1 MICSQTKSINKIYI
15 HNILFPELIY
25 RITMPNKLPSLIII
39 MLTTFSIILISF
51 IIRQLYLYIAQ
62 SYKNHDVND
71 ITIVDRLGSI
81 LPYWLPLLEGLQ
93 NFGQQILP
101 DYPFNVMQIYK
112 KTLMPL
118 VIFYVTHPTLAVI
131 IFFILYYLFVR
142 NKSPIPDRPFI
153 RFNVLQSIL
162 LFLINSLLGATFRAL
177 PIEFRMSLYGLMMC
191 NTLFWFVL
199 STISYSIIK
208 SIEGKYAKIPVI
220 SQAVRIQIDNQ
231 L

>member
-1 MICSQTKSINKIYI
+1 MLNQLPIWIIAIISTLLIGIIGILLYQIYVSIHKSSNQYV
-15 HNILFPELIY
+15 
-25 RITMPNKLPSLIII
+25 
-39 MLTTFSIILISF
+39 
-51 IIRQLYLYIAQ
+51 RQ
-62 SYKNHDVND
+62 D
-71 ITIVDRLGSI
+71 ITVIDRCGSI

-101 DYPFNVMQIYK
+101 DYPFSMMSIYK

-118 VIFYVTHPTLAVI
+118 VIFYVTHPALAFI
-131 IFFILYYLFVR
+131 IFFVLYYLFVR
-142 NKSPIPDRPFI
+142 AKSPIPDRPFI

-177 PIEFRMSLYGLMMC
+177 PIEFRMSLYGLMLC

-199 STISYSIIK
+199 STIIYSVVK

-231 L
+231 Q

>member
-1 MICSQTKSINKIYI
+1 MFNYLLIWIISI
-15 HNILFPELIY
+15 
-25 RITMPNKLPSLIII
+25 TC
-39 MLTTFSIILISF
+39 TILIS
-51 IIRQLYLYIAQ
+51 ILCYQLYIFVMN
-62 SYKNHDVND
+62 SYSYDKSK
-71 ITIVDRLGSI
+71 ITILDRFSSI

-101 DYPFNVMQIYK
+101 DYPFSLMSLYK

-118 VIFYVTHPTLAVI
+118 VIFYVNHPALAFI
-131 IFFILYYLFVR
+131 IFFVLYYLFVR
-142 NKSPIPDRPFI
+142 AKSPIPSRPFI

-177 PIEFRMSLYGLMMC
+177 PIEFRMSLYGFILC

-199 STISYSIIK
+199 STIIYSVMK
-208 SIEGKYAKIPVI
+208 SLQGKYAKIPVI

>member
-1 MICSQTKSINKIYI
+1 MKTSINLYSKY
-15 HNILFPELIY
+15 LFLQLIY
-25 RITMPNKLPSLIII
+25 NIIMPQQLPLLMIIVLSIFSILIISLIIRY
-39 MLTTFSIILISF
+39 M
-51 IIRQLYLYIAQ
+51 YLYIIQ
-62 SYKNHDVND
+62 IYKNNNKNN
-71 ITIVDRLGSI
+71 ITIIDRLGSI

-101 DYPFNVMQIYK
+101 DYPFSIMQIYK

-118 VIFYVTHPTLAVI
+118 VIFYVTHPTLAFI

-142 NKSPIPDRPFI
+142 TKSPIPDRPFI

-177 PIEFRMSLYGLMMC
+177 PIEFRTSLYGLMLC

-199 STISYSIIK
+199 STISYSILK

-231 L
+231 I

>member
-1 MICSQTKSINKIYI
+1 MPNNLPTWIIGIIS
-15 HNILFPELIY
+15 ILFVSITAVLIY
-25 RITMPNKLPSLIII
+25 
-39 MLTTFSIILISF
+39 
-51 IIRQLYLYIAQ
+51 QLYLFVFSSSDSINNQ
-62 SYKNHDVND
+62 ND
-71 ITIVDRLGSI
+71 ITIIDRFGSI

-101 DYPFNVMQIYK
+101 DYPFSLMSLYK

-118 VIFYVTHPTLAVI
+118 VIFYVTHPTLAFI

-142 NKSPIPDRPFI
+142 AKSPIPDRPFI

-177 PIEFRMSLYGLMMC
+177 PIEFRMSLYGLMLC

-199 STISYSIIK
+199 STIIYSIFK
-208 SIEGKYAKIPVI
+208 SIQGKYAKIPVI

>member
-1 MICSQTKSINKIYI
+1 M
-15 HNILFPELIY
+15 H
-25 RITMPNKLPSLIII
+25 NKLPLLIIMI
-39 MLTTFSIILISF
+39 LSILSTILISF
-51 IIRQLYLYIAQ
+51 IIRYLYSYMAT
-62 SYKNHDVND
+62 SYKNYNVNN
-71 ITIVDRLGSI
+71 ITLVDRLSSI

-101 DYPFNVMQIYK
+101 DYPFNIMQVYK

-177 PIEFRMSLYGLMMC
+177 PIEFRMSLYGLMLC

-199 STISYSIIK
+199 STIIYSIIK
-208 SIEGKYAKIPVI
+208 SVEGKYAKIPVI

>member
-1 MICSQTKSINKIYI
+1 MNHITILAKYFFSNSLYSIIMPNQLPLWIKIIISTVITSLVIILIYQLYLLTMKSINNNYNKK
-15 HNILFPELIY
+15 NITL
-25 RITMPNKLPSLIII
+25 
-39 MLTTFSIILISF
+39 
-51 IIRQLYLYIAQ
+51 
-62 SYKNHDVND
+62 
-71 ITIVDRLGSI
+71 VDRFGSI

-101 DYPFNVMQIYK
+101 DYPFRLMSVYK

-118 VIFYVTHPTLAVI
+118 VIFYVTHPALAFI
-131 IFFILYYLFVR
+131 IFFVLYYLFVR
-142 NKSPIPDRPFI
+142 AKSPIPDRPFI

-177 PIEFRMSLYGLMMC
+177 PIEFRMSLYGFMLC

-199 STISYSIIK
+199 STIIYSVTK

-220 SQAVRIQIDNQ
+220 SQAVRIQIDNR
-231 L
+231 

>member
-1 MICSQTKSINKIYI
+1 MANQ
-15 HNILFPELIY
+15 
-25 RITMPNKLPSLIII
+25 LPIWLLVIII
-39 MLTTFSIILISF
+39 TLTSSMCCIVIYQTYLCLIKSSNNYNYNK
-51 IIRQLYLYIAQ
+51 Q
-62 SYKNHDVND
+62 D
-71 ITIVDRLGSI
+71 ITLIDRFSSI

-101 DYPFNVMQIYK
+101 DYPFNLMSIYK
-112 KTLMPL
+112 KTLMPI
-118 VIFYVTHPTLAVI
+118 VIFYVTHPALAFI

-142 NKSPIPDRPFI
+142 TKSPIPDRPFI

-177 PIEFRMSLYGLMMC
+177 PIEFRMSLYGLMLC

-199 STISYSIIK
+199 STIIYSIAK

-220 SQAVRIQIDNQ
+220 SQAVRIQIDNR

>member
-1 MICSQTKSINKIYI
+1 MLNQ
-15 HNILFPELIY
+15 
-25 RITMPNKLPSLIII
+25 LPIWIVA
-39 MLTTFSIILISF
+39 F
-51 IIRQLYLYIAQ
+51 IITFIFIICCLVLFQT
-62 SYKNHDVND
+62 YKNIIQSFNKETKDQ
-71 ITIVDRLGSI
+71 ITLVDRIGSI

-101 DYPFNVMQIYK
+101 DYPFSLMSLYK
-112 KTLMPL
+112 KTLMPI
-118 VIFYVTHPTLAVI
+118 VIFYVTNPALAFI
-131 IFFILYYLFVR
+131 IFFVLYYLFVR
-142 NKSPIPDRPFI
+142 AKSPIPSRPFI

-177 PIEFRMSLYGLMMC
+177 PIEFRMSLYGLMLC

-199 STISYSIIK
+199 STITYSVIK

-220 SQAVRIQIDNQ
+220 SQAVKIQIDNQ

>member
-1 MICSQTKSINKIYI
+1 M
-15 HNILFPELIY
+15 L
-25 RITMPNKLPSLIII
+25 NKLPVWIVAFIVTFIFAVCCMAMYHLYNVIIKS
-39 MLTTFSIILISF
+39 FS
-51 IIRQLYLYIAQ
+51 
-62 SYKNHDVND
+62 KDNKDH

-81 LPYWLPLLEGLQ
+81 LPYWLPLLEVLQ

-101 DYPFNVMQIYK
+101 DYPFSLMSLYK
-112 KTLMPL
+112 KTLMPI
-118 VIFYVTHPTLAVI
+118 VIFYVTNPALAFI
-131 IFFILYYLFVR
+131 IFFVLYYLFVR
-142 NKSPIPDRPFI
+142 AKSPIPNRPFI

-177 PIEFRMSLYGLMMC
+177 PIEFRMSLYGLMLC

-199 STISYSIIK
+199 STIVYSVLK

-231 L
+231 V

>member
-1 MICSQTKSINKIYI
+1 MFNYFPIWIVAIISTLAIGIVGILLYQIY
-15 HNILFPELIY
+15 L
-25 RITMPNKLPSLIII
+25 
-39 MLTTFSIILISF
+39 F
-51 IIRQLYLYIAQ
+51 IIRSPG
-62 SYKNHDVND
+62 SYSKQD
-71 ITIVDRLGSI
+71 ITMVDRCGSI

-101 DYPFNVMQIYK
+101 DYPFSMMSIYK

-118 VIFYVTHPTLAVI
+118 VIFYVTHPALAFI
-131 IFFILYYLFVR
+131 IFFVLYYLFVR
-142 NKSPIPDRPFI
+142 AKSPIPDRPFI

-177 PIEFRMSLYGLMMC
+177 PIEFRMSLYGLMLC

-199 STISYSIIK
+199 STIIYSVLK

-231 L
+231 Q

>member
-1 MICSQTKSINKIYI
+1 MLKG
-15 HNILFPELIY
+15 LPEWI
-25 RITMPNKLPSLIII
+25 IAIII
-39 MLTTFSIILISF
+39 LLLLFFMFVFTYQLCNFIVSRSTFKFDKHQITF
-51 IIRQLYLYIAQ
+51 I
-62 SYKNHDVND
+62 
-71 ITIVDRLGSI
+71 DRIGSI

-101 DYPFNVMQIYK
+101 DYPFSIMSIYK
-112 KTLMPL
+112 KTLMPFVL
-118 VIFYVTHPTLAVI
+118 FYVTHPALAFIV
-131 IFFILYYLFVR
+131 FFVLYYLFVR
-142 NKSPIPDRPFI
+142 AKSPIPDRPFI

-177 PIEFRMSLYGLMMC
+177 PIEFRMSLYGLMLC

-199 STISYSIIK
+199 STIIYSIVK
-208 SIEGKYAKIPVI
+208 AIEGKYARIPVI

>member
-1 MICSQTKSINKIYI
+1 MATQ
-15 HNILFPELIY
+15 
-25 RITMPNKLPSLIII
+25 LPIWIII
-39 MLTTFSIILISF
+39 IISTLLSIIIA
-51 IIRQLYLYIAQ
+51 IILYQLYIYFKKYNNNFNKT
-62 SYKNHDVND
+62 S
-71 ITIVDRLGSI
+71 ITIIDRISSI

-101 DYPFNVMQIYK
+101 DYPFSLMSIYK
-112 KTLMPL
+112 KTLMPI
-118 VIFYVTHPTLAVI
+118 VIFYVTHPALAFIV
-131 IFFILYYLFVR
+131 FFVLYYLFVR
-142 NKSPIPDRPFI
+142 AKSPIPDRPFI

-177 PIEFRMSLYGLMMC
+177 PIEFRMSLYGFMLC

-199 STISYSIIK
+199 STIIYAVTK

-220 SQAVRIQIDNQ
+220 SQAVRIQIDNR